1 MSWFSRWAECFRFKR
16 AGLVVLPPL
25 AAMLCHQAFPEV
37 MVLFSAAFAALA
49 LLAVGFSAMEYLSVG
64 DCVKKFPSS
73 IEVLN
78 LRSFTYKVAWKT
90 ETFRSF
96 MFLPGLVLA
105 WGLMLWIDPLIQVV
119 GIVAWV
125 GLSWRLIAPQV
136 HRDYTH
142 FWQANQDVQEQV
154 LKKVMTLSLF
164 TATRNTFVWFQD
176 GEAIELCLE
185 QVKKQDAYMAAQ
197 RRDEL
202 SAQTADVVHQPTHA
216 PRRL

>member
-1 MSWFSRWAECFRFKR
+1 MSWFSRLSERFRFKR
-16 AGLVVLPPL
+16 AGLVALPPL

-37 MVLFSAAFAALA
+37 MVLFSAAFAVLA

-96 MFLPGLVLA
+96 MFLPGLVLSWTLMLWVDPLVQGVGIVTWVGLA
-105 WGLMLWIDPLIQVV
+105 WGLM
-119 GIVAWV
+119 
-125 GLSWRLIAPQV
+125 APQTSPG
-136 HRDYTH
+136 YTT
-142 FWQANQDVQEQV
+142 FWQADQDTQQEV
-154 LKKVMTLSLF
+154 LKKIMTLSLF
-164 TATRNTFVWFQD
+164 TATRNTFVWLQD
-176 GEAIELCLE
+176 GQAIDLCLE
-185 QVKKQDAYMAAQ
+185 QVKKQEAYMASQ

-202 SAQTADVVHQPTHA
+202 SAQTANVVHQPQSV